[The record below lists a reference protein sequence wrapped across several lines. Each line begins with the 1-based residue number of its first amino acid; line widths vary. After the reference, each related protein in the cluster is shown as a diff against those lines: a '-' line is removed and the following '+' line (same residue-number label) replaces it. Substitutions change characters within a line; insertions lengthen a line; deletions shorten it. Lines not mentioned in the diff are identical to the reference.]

1 MLLNIVIIILNIA
14 CFVVMNTAIYTD
26 RALMPTGEV
35 RQWRRSPAD
44 RLAIADNSFLY
55 YLEIGL
61 TVISVITSVL
71 LLFGVSNTTIKKIQL
86 ITSIGSAVLFI
97 VIMIMTSNTNV
108 KYS

>member
-14 CFVVMNTAIYTD
+14 CFVVLHTAIYTD

-35 RQWRRSPAD
+35 RKWRRSPAD

-61 TVISVITSVL
+61 TVISVITIADFFL
-71 LLFGVSNTTIKKIQL
+71 PML
-86 ITSIGSAVLFI
+86 SAKNP
-97 VIMIMTSNTNV
+97 TAN
-108 KYS
+108 